1 MLELFSIHNIMVHI
15 PLGTGGYDLSWI
27 EAIGTVLGLI
37 NIWLASR
44 EITINYLF
52 GILNVLL
59 FTLVF
64 YQIQLYAS
72 MLLQVFF
79 LVANI
84 VGWYMWYQSDNSA
97 SPAMVVRW
105 MPVKQTLVVSIISV
119 LCIALVAANID
130 AVFIWL
136 SNVAVSVLHLFGVT
150 LQRPEAIP
158 DPYPIADSTIMILSI
173 VATVLMIKKY
183 VENWIIW
190 CGLDV
195 LSVWLYA
202 KQGVYFM
209 SLEYTLLIFIAA
221 FGTWNWIK
229 LARENRVY
237 AGGHQGAKISITPK
251 G

>member
-1 MLELFSIHNIMVHI
+1 MVHI
-15 PLGTGGYDLSWI
+15 PLGKGGYDLSWI
-27 EAIGTVLGLI
+27 EAIGTVFGLI

-44 EITINYLF
+44 EVTINYLF
-52 GILNVLL
+52 GIANVLL
-59 FTLVF
+59 FTLIF

-84 VGWYMWYQSDNSA
+84 VGWYLWHKSDNMQGA
-97 SPAMVVRW
+97 QLMVRW
-105 MPVKQTLVVSIISV
+105 MASKQLITTCIISIV
-119 LCIALVAANID
+119 FIALVAFNID
-130 AVFIWL
+130 AVFIAL
-136 SNVAVSVLHLFGVT
+136 THIAVEVMQKIGIHLQV
-150 LQRPEAIP
+150 PEAIP
-158 DPYPIADSTIMILSI
+158 DPYPLADSTIMVMSI

-209 SLEYTLLIFIAA
+209 SLEYSLLIFIAA
-221 FGTWNWIK
+221 FGTWNWIN
-229 LARENRVY
+229 LARSSSTKVDI
-237 AGGHQGAKISITPK
+237 AHKQDVML
-251 G
+251 

>member
-64 YQIQLYAS
+64 YLIQLYAS

-105 MPVKQTLVVSIISV
+105 MPVKQTLIVSIISV
-119 LCIALVAANID
+119 LQ
-130 AVFIWL
+130 
-136 SNVAVSVLHLFGVT
+136 LFGVA

-237 AGGHQGAKISITPK
+237 AGGQQGAKISITPK

>member
-1 MLELFSIHNIMVHI
+1 MLDLFSIHNIMVHI
-15 PLGTGGYDLSWI
+15 PIGTGGYDLSWI

-44 EITINYLF
+44 AITINYLF

-84 VGWYMWYQSDNSA
+84 VGWYMWHQSDNSE
-97 SPAMVVRW
+97 SPAIVVRW
-105 MPVKQTLVVSIISV
+105 MPVKHTVVVCIISV

-130 AVFIWL
+130 TVFVWL
-136 SNVAVSVLHLFGVT
+136 SNVALDVMHIFGVT
-150 LQRPEAIP
+150 LPRPEAIP
-158 DPYPIADSTIMILSI
+158 DPYPIADSTIMVMSI
-173 VATVLMIKKY
+173 VATILMIKKY

-221 FGTWNWIK
+221 FGIWKWIK
-229 LARENRVY
+229 LARENKGYVEGRL
-237 AGGHQGAKISITPK
+237 GACTE
-251 G
+251 

>member
-1 MLELFSIHNIMVHI
+1 MIEIFSINNIMVHI
-15 PLGTGGYDLSWI
+15 SLGSGGYDLSWI

-59 FTLVF
+59 FTLIF

-79 LVANI
+79 LVMNI
-84 VGWYMWYQSDNSA
+84 VGWYMWYQSDNSQ
-97 SPAMVVRW
+97 SRGIFVRW
-105 MPVKQTLVVSIISV
+105 MSVKQTVFLSVISV
-119 LCIALVAANID
+119 ICIVLVAKNID

-136 SNVAVSVLHLFGVT
+136 SDIAISVMHIFGGVDTT
-150 LQRPEAIP
+150 LLRPDAIP

-173 VATVLMIKKY
+173 VATILMINKY

-190 CGLDV
+190 CGLNM

-221 FGTWNWIK
+221 SGTWNWIK
-229 LARENRVY
+229 LARKN
-237 AGGHQGAKISITPK
+237 K